1 MLSLFFQMEIS
12 FTNNNADDVGNNKLI
27 IDIMLLNET
36 SLFLAAKQYL
46 IFGKVY
52 IFNRHLNIA

>member
-27 IDIMLLNET
+27 IDIMLV
-36 SLFLAAKQYL
+36 
-46 IFGKVY
+46 I
-52 IFNRHLNIA
+52 